1 MDKEKDDGI
10 RKAQRMLLTWLIEEP
25 GLYKSVSKYVKPDD
39 FTEELYY
46 KVALML
52 FDQFERGD
60 INPAKII
67 SSFTD
72 EESHKEVARLFN
84 TELPENMD
92 IKEKNK
98 ALDDIVMRI
107 MKNSLDIKSRNVTD
121 IGELQNIIRA
131 QNALKTM
138 HISLN

>member
-1 MDKEKDDGI
+1 MTSL
-10 RKAQRMLLTWLIEEP
+10 REES
-25 GLYKSVSKYVKPDD
+25 L
-39 FTEELYY
+39 
-46 KVALML
+46 
-52 FDQFERGD
+52 
-60 INPAKII
+60 I

-121 IGELQNIIRA
+121 INELQNIIQA